1 MIGLKRGTVELYDHQ
16 SEWDI
21 EAQRTIKK
29 LESILG
35 NVAISIDHVGSTS
48 IPTIKAKPII
58 DIMVVVNDFDEILKY
73 EDVLREN
80 GYYYRPN
87 HLAEQLLFASGSY
100 YEGTGDLQTH
110 FIHVVLDNSQSM
122 LTYVNFKSFLIKYPK
137 YAKEY
142 EQVKLSLE
150 ELPRSEYIKGKDAF
164 ITKIQRMAQ
173 AESYLGKEVE
183 IKIDRPLG
191 TTHPKHKNIVYSVN
205 YGYIPHIIGGD
216 GEEIDVYLL
225 GVNEAVS
232 QYTATVIAVIHRLN
246 DNEDKL
252 VAAPK
257 GITLTK
263 EQIKEA
269 VHFQEQYFQSEI
281 LM

>member
-1 MIGLKRGTVELYDHQ
+1 MIKNDY
-16 SEWDI
+16 SK
-21 EAQRTIKK
+21 EA
-29 LESILG
+29 L
-35 NVAISIDHVGSTS
+35 
-48 IPTIKAKPII
+48 
-58 DIMVVVNDFDEILKY
+58 
-73 EDVLREN
+73 
-80 GYYYRPN
+80 
-87 HLAEQLLFASGSY
+87 
-100 YEGTGDLQTH
+100 
-110 FIHVVLDNSQSM
+110 
-122 LTYVNFKSFLIKYPK
+122 
-137 YAKEY
+137 
-142 EQVKLSLE
+142 
-150 ELPRSEYIKGKDAF
+150 
-164 ITKIQRMAQ
+164 
-173 AESYLGKEVE
+173 SYLGKEVE

-191 TTHPKHKNIVYSVN
+191 TTHPKHKSIVYSVN

-216 GEEIDVYLL
+216 GEELDVYLL

-281 LM
+281 FM